1 MNIYEQCKVL
11 SVNNLVFK
19 AIGKI
24 VLKNNSEWNIPH
36 LHFMVNKSEDN
47 IYEAVCLELSFF
59 NSGKNIEEATTNLI
73 TNILSY
79 FNYNIKSSSDLD
91 KILGNIDTNIMDMY
105 WRKYRVFDYQLA
117 KIGSDINSQLEKQII
132 KKVEDFYKNK
142 IAEYKKKIKELIED
156 ENLELSQK
164 YGLNELN
171 IKEIA

>member
-142 IAEYKKKIKELIED
+142 IAEYEKKIKELIEG

>member
-59 NSGKNIEEATTNLI
+59 NSGAWHLQWQPQCPHCR
-73 TNILSY
+73 
-79 FNYNIKSSSDLD
+79 SDAHALP
-91 KILGNIDTNIMDMY
+91 
-105 WRKYRVFDYQLA
+105 
-117 KIGSDINSQLEKQII
+117 EK
-132 KKVEDFYKNK
+132 
-142 IAEYKKKIKELIED
+142 AARL
-156 ENLELSQK
+156 
-164 YGLNELN
+164 
-171 IKEIA
+171 